1 MATSSVCRISAYTK
15 ASVSVDA
22 RRPASAMRAPV
33 AARAI
38 QQRASVTMS
47 GSAVMPAF
55 GASMAPVADRAE
67 RMVVFAGQGG
77 GRGRGNGPQKDDDGF
92 EERVVQVR
100 RVTKVVKGGKQMAFS
115 AVVVVGDGNGTVGIG
130 CAKAK
135 EVINA
140 VQKASAQAKK
150 ECIKVELTK
159 KAKTLT
165 HRIQERS
172 GGATVMLRPA
182 AEGTGVIAGGA
193 VRVVLE
199 LAGVQNCFGKQL
211 GSPNPL
217 NNARATIIALQ
228 NVRTFKEVAADRGIT
243 VEQMFA

>member
-1 MATSSVCRISAYTK
+1 MATSTAVRFSVCTK
-15 ASVSVDA
+15 AADTQDA

-38 QQRASVTMS
+38 QQRASVAMS
-47 GSAVMPAF
+47 GSAAVPMF
-55 GASMAPVADRAE
+55 GASVAPASDRAE
-67 RMVVFAGQGG
+67 RMMVFAGQGG
-77 GRGRGNGPQKDDDGF
+77 GRGRGRGPQKDDDGF

-115 AVVVVGDGNGTVGIG
+115 AVVVVGDGKGTVGIG

-140 VQKASAQAKK
+140 VQKAAAVAKK
-150 ECIKVELTK
+150 EAITIELTK
-159 KAKTLT
+159 KSKTLT

-172 GGATVMLRPA
+172 GGAMVMLRPA

-217 NNARATIIALQ
+217 NNARATLIGLK
-228 NVRTFKEVAADRGIT
+228 NVRTFKEVAVDRGCT
-243 VEQMFA
+243 VEQLFS